1 VIGLDRRLLM
11 FGDGQ
16 LWLDEV
22 VFVLTRDEGDD
33 PVICDASECGMYMAS
48 KHVKAGFRVKRAT
61 LKEVLDTYADYEVE
75 AWNNLIARQLKDLG
89 VMKKTAKE
97 LMQKLEVS

>member
-1 VIGLDRRLLM
+1 M

-16 LWLDEV
+16 LWLDEP
-22 VFVLTRDEGDD
+22 VFVLTKNKDD
-33 PVICDASECGMYMAS
+33 YPVICDASECGMYIAS
-48 KHVKAGFRVKRAT
+48 KHAKAGFSVKRAT

-89 VMKKTAKE
+89 VVKKTAKE
-97 LMQKLEVS
+97 LMQKLEIL